1 MTSFTVSAS
10 ALPYTPTP
18 TPTQRERE
26 QCLRTDSS
34 VMWLFW
40 CYTDQPTWG
49 ERRGEVYVCT
59 FIQPQYGDWIG
70 DTMAHLYYTVLYY
83 TTLPYLS
90 IYTFTRTGNPVCYL
104 PTYLLG
110 VSMVWYDMVGG
121 KWILSTSKVM
131 LFLK

>member
-1 MTSFTVSAS
+1 MFMHDDLLLSLSLPLS
-10 ALPYTPTP
+10 ALHTHPPTH
-18 TPTQRERE
+18 TQRE

-59 FIQPQYGDWIG
+59 FIQPQYGNWIG
-70 DTMAHLYYTVLYY
+70 DTMGTLYYTVLYY

-104 PTYLLG
+104 SAYLPLKCKYG
-110 VSMVWYDMVGG
+110 MVWYG
-121 KWILSTSKVM
+121 
-131 LFLK
+131 